1 MSCLLVQARNALTVL
16 LMSSVVLQQA
26 MAEIQPSVSAVLI
39 PAGKEEATIDIKNS
53 GSESVLLYSKIVQL
67 PDDKLAGGTIF
78 TEPQTVL
85 MGPGESQ
92 SVRVIYQ
99 TNTPDRQEHIARV
112 IFSGLP
118 SGGDVSE
125 GKIKIL
131 LGQDLPVVV
140 NVRKDMEQKD
150 IWERIR
156 YRIKDQSL
164 CMMNP
169 TAKVFRFSPTL
180 ITDEGRIEIT
190 FKKPYVLPGEDL
202 CAVSARSLSAGM
214 HVNLTSVSDY
224 NYRIK
229 TNKVTL

>member
-1 MSCLLVQARNALTVL
+1 
-16 LMSSVVLQQA
+16 MSSLFVQVRNFITGLLLSSVTLHHA
-26 MAEIQPSVSAVLI
+26 AAEIQPSVSAVLI

-53 GSESVLLYSKIVQL
+53 GRESVLLYSKIIQL
-67 PDDKLAGGTIF
+67 PDDSLAGGTVF

-92 SVRVIYQ
+92 SIRVIYQ
-99 TNTPDRQEHIARV
+99 TNTPDKNEHIARV

-118 SGGDVSE
+118 PGDEVSE

-150 IWERIR
+150 ICERVR

-164 CMMNP
+164 CMLNP

-180 ITDEGRIEIT
+180 VTDEGKIEIT
-190 FKKPYVLPGEDL
+190 FKKPYVLPGEEL
-202 CAVSARSLSAGM
+202 CAVAAHPLSEGM